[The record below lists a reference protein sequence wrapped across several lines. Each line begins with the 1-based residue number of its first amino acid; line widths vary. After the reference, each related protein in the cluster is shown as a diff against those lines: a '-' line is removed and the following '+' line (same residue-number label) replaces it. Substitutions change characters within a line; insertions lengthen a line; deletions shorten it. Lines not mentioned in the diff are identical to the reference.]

1 MSFFAELKRRNVIRA
16 ATFYAA
22 SAWLLVQIATQVFP
36 FFDIPNWVVRWIVVA
51 AMIGFPFA
59 MLFSWFYE
67 WTPHGIER
75 ESEVNPDESITLETG
90 RRLDRWIIVVLG
102 VAVVL
107 LLANTFVP
115 HKDASVAGGVADKS
129 IAVLPLTNESGDKD
143 EQYFSDG
150 LSEDLITALTQFQG
164 LKVISRNS
172 SFEFRDSKEDS
183 KTIGAKLGVAH
194 LLEGSV
200 RRAGDQ
206 VRVSAELVNAVDGSA
221 LWSQRYDRPY
231 KDLFAVQDD
240 ITQSVASALKTTL
253 MAGTT
258 NATQNDRPPSGS
270 LDAYNAYLQ
279 GKFYFARN
287 SEADYRK
294 AIDSYSNAI

>member
-1 MSFFAELKRRNVIRA
+1 
-16 ATFYAA
+16 
-22 SAWLLVQIATQVFP
+22 
-36 FFDIPNWVVRWIVVA
+36 VVRWIVVA

-75 ESEVNPDESITLETG
+75 ESEVSPDESITLETG

-115 HKDASVAGGVADKS
+115 HKDASVAGGTDDKS
-129 IAVLPLTNESGDKD
+129 IAVLPLTNEGGDKD

-172 SFEFRDSKEDS
+172 SFQFRDSKEDS

-206 VRVSAELVNAVDGSA
+206 VRVSAELVNAADGSA
-221 LWSQRYDRPY
+221 LWSQRFDRPY
-231 KDLFAVQDD
+231 KDLFALQDD

-258 NATQNDRPPSGS
+258 NATQNDRPLSGN
-270 LDAYNAYLQ
+270 LDAYNAYLE
-279 GKFYFARN
+279 GKFYFAHN
-287 SEADYRK
+287 SEADYRRYDVSCGC
-294 AIDSYSNAI
+294 I